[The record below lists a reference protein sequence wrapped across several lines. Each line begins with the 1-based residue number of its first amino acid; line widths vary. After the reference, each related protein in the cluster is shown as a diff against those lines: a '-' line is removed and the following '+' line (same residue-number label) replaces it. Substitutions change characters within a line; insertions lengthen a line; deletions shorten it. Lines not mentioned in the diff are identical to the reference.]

1 MNTLTPTQ
9 AVQLAELAYKAK
21 SIKTTNLLN
30 HSLHASLRNNFN
42 FSINPSAVQG
52 VSGGFFSHLFG
63 LSTGFG
69 LVAHG
74 KNEFQ
79 GDSVITIRGT
89 ASLRD
94 GLTDANFGLSGGSN
108 GSMVHAGFNK
118 TFYTMKPGLQEFVTA
133 NIRDKVTGCVHLVGH
148 SLGGALAT
156 LAADWI
162 KAEYSLPVKLYTFG
176 SPRVGLD
183 NFSRAATGRI
193 DKIYRCTH
201 GADPVTKVPLWPFSH
216 APYQGQEIRLDS
228 GQGLKGA
235 AHKLSGTPGYINT
248 ANSNDWGNLTIRA
261 NHYLNTPVRLN
272 FEDRN
277 QASFNSHWADKLGA
291 ALVTLLKDAGYY
303 SAVAAQAAIG
313 TGLTFYDMLART
325 LDKIAKASASFAAQT
340 LGLIGHMLVFAGK
353 VVSKA
358 VELTYSVIKWAFD
371 STLGALYRATK
382 DGLNGLD

>member
-1 MNTLTPTQ
+1 
-9 AVQLAELAYKAK
+9 
-21 SIKTTNLLN
+21 
-30 HSLHASLRNNFN
+30 LRDQFD
-42 FSINPSAVQG
+42 FSINSKSIQG

-74 KNEFQ
+74 KNAFQ
-79 GDSVITIRGT
+79 GHSVITIRGT

-94 GLTDANFGLSGGSN
+94 GLTDAHFGLSGGAN

-118 TFYTMKPGLQEFVTA
+118 TFYTMKPALQEFMAA
-133 NIRDKVTGCVHLVGH
+133 NVRDKITAGVHLVGH

-162 KAEYSLPVKLYTFG
+162 KAEYSLPVKLHTFG
-176 SPRVGLD
+176 SPRVGLED
-183 NFSRAATGRI
+183 FSRSATSRI
-193 DKIYRCTH
+193 DHIYRCTH

-216 APYQGQEIRLDS
+216 APYNGQEIRLDS

-235 AHKLSGTPGYINT
+235 AHKLSGNPGYVNT
-248 ANSNDWGNLTIRA
+248 ANSSDWNNLTVKA

-277 QASFNSHWADKLGA
+277 QASFNAHWADKLGA

-325 LDKIAKASASFAAQT
+325 LDKIAKASASFASQT

-353 VVSKA
+353 VIGKA

-371 STLGALYRATK
+371 STLGALYQAAR